1 MTNQWKF
8 PNVIFER
15 SWTRLGLRRVWG
27 LLGNTS
33 WSTASVSTGD
43 CTSFV
48 EHCPHWRTLCKDLR
62 TKMVA
67 VAWALGKIL
76 SKMMASH
83 VLQKKTLGALVMNI
97 QRHKI
102 SLKTWTQLKL
112 KKRFLDTVN
121 ILSRYILRVW
131 DTPPRL
137 VRHIFN
143 SSSVAFKRKSAVLRL
158 PMCTRW
164 MLQVANISIK
174 WPDQATASLGS

>member
-1 MTNQWKF
+1 M
-8 PNVIFER
+8 
-15 SWTRLGLRRVWG
+15 
-27 LLGNTS
+27 
-33 WSTASVSTGD
+33 
-43 CTSFV
+43 
-48 EHCPHWRTLCKDLR
+48 
-62 TKMVA
+62 
-67 VAWALGKIL
+67 
-76 SKMMASH
+76 
-83 VLQKKTLGALVMNI
+83 
-97 QRHKI
+97 
-102 SLKTWTQLKL
+102 
-112 KKRFLDTVN
+112 N